1 MVRPNPFLLVT
12 MLFWGFNFISLKI
25 LFPVMEPGAILFWR
39 YFVMGGVL
47 VAVCKF
53 TGQSL
58 ELPKEHR
65 NKILFAGLNSMGIY
79 MIFFMEGVKLTS
91 AGEAAIILVTN
102 PIMVA
107 IWMMVLRLEPR
118 SIAKVIGSIVAFV
131 GVGLVILGRPGVV
144 ATSKETTDRLLG
156 DLFMILGAVS
166 WSWSVVI
173 SKPLSAHIKPLPL
186 FTMSMLGGLPVV
198 LIYGLAPALRVHW
211 NVFTPWQWTNF
222 AQIALGSG
230 VIGMVFYYKGISQ
243 LPASIA
249 TMHQFLVP
257 VLATG
262 FAAAILDERL
272 AWVQAIGLA
281 VLFVGVLV
289 AMKMIKWPKR
299 EVVAEG

>member
-1 MVRPNPFLLVT
+1 MPRPNPFLLVT

-39 YFVMGGVL
+39 YFVMGAVL
-47 VAVCKF
+47 VGVCKVA
-53 TGQSL
+53 GQSL
-58 ELPKEHR
+58 NLPKEHR
-65 NKILFAGLNSMGIY
+65 NKILFAGFNSMGIY
-79 MIFFMEGVKLTS
+79 MIFFMEGAKLTS

-118 SIAKVIGSIVAFV
+118 SISKIIGSVIAFI
-131 GVGLVILGRPGVV
+131 GVGLVILGRPGLVSS
-144 ATSKETTDRLLG
+144 SKETTDRLLG

-198 LIYGLAPALRVHW
+198 LLYGFAPALQVRW
-211 NVFTPWQWTNF
+211 NAFTPWQWTNF
-222 AQIALGSG
+222 AQVVLGSG
-230 VIGMVFYYKGISQ
+230 VVGMVFYYKGISQ

-262 FAAAILDERL
+262 FAALILHERL
-272 AWVQAIGLA
+272 AWVQAIGLV

-289 AMKMIKWPKR
+289 AMKMIKWPRR
-299 EVVAEG
+299 EAVAEG